1 MILFSH
7 PLGNANARQAAL
19 ALEEAG
25 LLAELWTCLHWT
37 PGGPAERWLPAGIAR
52 ELGRRS
58 FPAPVRPKLRTAPW
72 REALRLLAGR
82 LPGGGFLTRH
92 ETGPASVDA
101 VFRGLDRAVAR
112 RLPAL
117 ARRGGLR
124 GVYAYEDGAAA
135 TFRAAGALGLTRF
148 YDLPIGYWRAG
159 RAIFDEEAAREPRWA
174 ATLTGLADSPAK
186 LARKD
191 EELAGAD
198 AVVVA
203 SSFTRGT
210 LDQAPGLRS
219 PVHVVPYGAP
229 APVSAGE
236 ADLERRAGGAPLRVL
251 FAGSL
256 GQRKGISYLLEAV
269 RRLGPRV
276 ELTLLGG
283 KAVEGCPSLE
293 QAVRAH
299 RWIPSL
305 THAGVLA
312 EMSRQDVLVF
322 PSLFEGFG
330 LVIPEA
336 LSRGLPVITTPHTAG
351 PDLLDDG
358 VDGFLVPIRS
368 PEAIADRLE
377 ALFDPA
383 RRREMRHA
391 ALRKAALLS
400 WEAYRRGLAACVA
413 DTFAASAAPVASILP
428 V

>member
-7 PLGNANARQAAL
+7 PLGNTHARQAAL
-19 ALEEAG
+19 GVEEAG
-25 LLAELWTCLHWT
+25 LLAELWTCLNWT
-37 PGGPAERWLPAGIAR
+37 PGNGLERWLPAGVAR

-58 FPAPVRPKLRTAPW
+58 YPAPLRPKLRLAPW
-72 REALRLLAGR
+72 REALRLLAAR
-82 LPGGGFLTRH
+82 LPGGARLTRH
-92 ETGPASVDA
+92 ETGIASVDA
-101 VFRGLDRAVAR
+101 VYQGLDRAVAR
-112 RLPAL
+112 RLPAA
-117 ARRGGLR
+117 ARGLR
-124 GVYAYEDGAAA
+124 GVYAYEDGAAD

-148 YDLPIGYWRAG
+148 YDLPIGYWRTG
-159 RAIFDEEAAREPRWA
+159 RSIFDEEAAREPDWA
-174 ATLTGLADSPAK
+174 ATLTGRADSPAK

-198 AVVVA
+198 AVIVA
-203 SSFTRGT
+203 SSFTRST
-210 LDQAPGLRS
+210 LADAPALRA

-236 ADLERRAGGAPLRVL
+236 LAAERPNGPLRVL

-256 GQRKGISYLLEAV
+256 GQRKGISYLLDAV
-269 RRLGPRV
+269 GRLGPAV
-276 ELTLLGG
+276 ELTLLGA
-283 KAVEGCPSLE
+283 KTVEGCAPLE

-305 THAGVLA
+305 PHGAVLA

-330 LVIPEA
+330 LVIAEA
-336 LSRGLPVITTPHTAG
+336 LARGLPVITTAHTAG

-368 PEAIADRLE
+368 AQAIAEKLE
-377 ALFDPA
+377 LLRDPT

-400 WEAYRRGLAACVA
+400 WEAHRRLLGACLTETLA
-413 DTFAASAAPVASILP
+413 TPAASVASIPL